1 MMEQVDGLFDEQ
13 QPFLCPDAVIENFLG
28 KLLAI
33 RYTSGVIQIES
44 NDFGRCQHRRLLAC
58 NNDKT
63 ELEAALRTRLWMMND
78 ELMMR

>member
-44 NDFGRCQHRRLLAC
+44 NDFGRSIDDFLPAITTKRNSKPRC
-58 NNDKT
+58 
-63 ELEAALRTRLWMMND
+63 EPGSG
-78 ELMMR
+78 